1 MIFTFLFNK
10 ISKFKSISI
19 KSPMPNLV
27 RDFVYSQ
34 LSLSFFL
41 FVCFLI
47 TPAVVLTN
55 EGVSTFGISIKTIV
69 PYAIGYFLCSYF
81 IGRSVKYME
90 HKKEP

>member
-1 MIFTFLFNK
+1 
-10 ISKFKSISI
+10 
-19 KSPMPNLV
+19 MPNLV